1 MLTIVLSNT
10 SGVPIYE
17 QIETQIV
24 DAILSG
30 ELAEGDP
37 LPSLRVLARNLR
49 VSLITTTRAYAELA
63 AAGYIANVQ
72 GKGSYVL
79 PRNPGLVREKYLVD
93 VEKAL
98 GEAAAAARRAGLDDT
113 ELMDALQMILKE
125 GE

>member
-1 MLTIVLSNT
+1 MKIVLSNT

-24 DAILSG
+24 DAILAG

-37 LPSLRVLARNLR
+37 LPSLRVLARDLR

-63 AAGYIANVQ
+63 AAGYVANVP

-79 PRNPGLVREKYLVD
+79 PRDAGLVREKYLVD
-93 VEKAL
+93 VERAL
-98 GEAAAAARRAGLDDT
+98 SDAVVAARRAGLGEA
-113 ELMDALQMILKE
+113 ELRDALDVILKE
-125 GE
+125 EE